1 MRYDLSHILVSR
13 KNKDVI
19 VDGNKKIKLF
29 VENHPK
35 SEIMNEAL
43 NMINKSSATMD
54 KFKEI
59 LVSGDE
65 KKIQIFLMI
74 QILLL

>member
-35 SEIMNEAL
+35 SEIINEAL
-43 NMINKSSATMD
+43 NQARLEEGTDLK
-54 KFKEI
+54 
-59 LVSGDE
+59 
-65 KKIQIFLMI
+65 
-74 QILLL
+74 LLKLIIDGL